1 MTCNKVRRPVNIE
14 IKTCSNICACHDD
27 RISRAKLYPKETGII
42 FNKSGIIYQRNSSH
56 SQEKNSVRSL
66 LTSLIFLG
74 LCALTIRTADVLK
87 NSHFDKTARSRRQSS
102 VWVFHA
108 LTVKETVS
116 LLSAFQ
122 NEQQLACPTLAPSTT
137 SPPPT
142 QPHRKD
148 QGPHPGPLPPFCS
161 TRLGPAVPDL
171 RPYLLYCCSRSASLT
186 PVRKPFICSPSTVT
200 NPYLCIEVWELTP
213 SLQRAQFPRQT

>member
-1 MTCNKVRRPVNIE
+1 MTCNKVRRPVKIE

-27 RISRAKLYPKETGII
+27 RLSRAKLYPKETGII

-56 SQEKNSVRSL
+56 IQEKNSVRSL
-66 LTSLIFLG
+66 LTSLRFLG

-87 NSHFDKTARSRRQSS
+87 NSRLDKTARSRRQSS

-108 LTVKETVS
+108 LTVEETVS

-122 NEQQLACPTLAPSTT
+122 NAQQLACPILAPSTT

-148 QGPHPGPLPPFCS
+148 QGPFHRSAAPALVLQSQTYAPTSC
-161 TRLGPAVPDL
+161 TAVAVPL
-171 RPYLLYCCSRSASLT
+171 HWPQSANHSSVPLL
-186 PVRKPFICSPSTVT
+186 
-200 NPYLCIEVWELTP
+200 
-213 SLQRAQFPRQT
+213 Q